1 MIGGR
6 PGWVVR
12 QRGYAMVALLVAMA
26 VMAVTLSVAL
36 PVFKTVARR
45 EREAELVF
53 RGEQYARAIGMF
65 QRKYGNALPPNVEVL
80 LNERF
85 LRKAYTDPITGE
97 AFKILGPGSPELAE
111 ALAAAPAA
119 SGRGAGNGPGENEPV
134 GRETPGATM
143 STPLGRRGGFAP
155 LGLES
160 AGARAPG
167 GILAVTS
174 SSPDESLRLYN
185 GKGHY
190 NEWFFMALQASVTAG
205 APEGSQAPVPGLR
218 GRGAG
223 PSGPGQGQAGAF
235 GRRGRGRP

>member
-111 ALAAAPAA
+111 ALTAAPAA
-119 SGRGAGNGPGENEPV
+119 EGRGTAVHSSAGESLARLA
-134 GRETPGATM
+134 RET
-143 STPLGRRGGFAP
+143 GGSVAV
-155 LGLES
+155 
-160 AGARAPG
+160 G